1 MMLRL
6 KLHAKHLTQLK
17 LSWGSVLMFFLQPL
31 SLVAETSQADALNF
45 ELFSI
50 QNGQSV
56 RLKALPPQVTLV
68 NFWRADCPPCVKEL
82 PLLIAMSERLNIR
95 LVTISVQTLSETKSY
110 WHQVPGNSETHIALL
125 APSNPSGI
133 LRRFGNQ
140 SGAIPH
146 SVMLNTNNQM
156 CGKRTGEIDESW
168 MQTALLQ
175 CQTKL

>member
-1 MMLRL
+1 MN
-6 KLHAKHLTQLK
+6 
-17 LSWGSVLMFFLQPL
+17 
-31 SLVAETSQADALNF
+31 ADALDF

-56 RLKALPPQVTLV
+56 RLKALPPQITLV

-95 LVTISVQTLSETKSY
+95 LVTISVQTLSETKSH
-110 WHQVPGNSETHIALL
+110 WHQVPGNRETHIALL

-146 SVMLNTNNQM
+146 SVLLNTKNQM

-168 MQTALLQ
+168 MEASLLQ
-175 CQTKL
+175 CQTTF